1 MQRLLQKLAMVI
13 TDITDTTDTTVTMVI
28 MDITMVRDQ
37 L

>member
-1 MQRLLQKLAMVI
+1 MQRLLQKLAMDIMVI
-13 TDITDTTDTTVTMVI
+13 TDITDTTVTMVI